1 MSSEKNDPLDNSDAF
16 SDIDNF
22 LAEEILLDQLKQH
35 RKPAPYIEFDEA
47 SNEDSTPKELSV
59 NVDSVESVRSKEL
72 QSNAESIVE
81 QPEIVVRKSIFDDPK
96 FLEDWNKKSMNGKA
110 GKKTVLVKVLIITL
124 PIIGASLFFF

>member
-47 SNEDSTPKELSV
+47 PNEDSTPKELPVSV
-59 NVDSVESVRSKEL
+59 GSAESVRSEEL
-72 QSNAESIVE
+72 HNNTEHPAA

-96 FLEDWNKKSMNGKA
+96 FLEDWNKKSMSGKS
-110 GKKTVLVKVLIITL
+110 GKKKVLVKVLIITL
-124 PIIGASLFFF
+124 PILGASLFFF

>member
-35 RKPAPYIEFDEA
+35 RKPAPHVEFDEA
-47 SNEDSTPKELSV
+47 PHEDSTPKELPVSV
-59 NVDSVESVRSKEL
+59 GSVESVRSEEL
-72 QSNAESIVE
+72 QNNTESPVAH
-81 QPEIVVRKSIFDDPK
+81 PEIVVRKSIFDDPK
-96 FLEDWNKKSMNGKA
+96 FLEDWNKKSMSGKA

-124 PIIGASLFFF
+124 PVIGASLFFF